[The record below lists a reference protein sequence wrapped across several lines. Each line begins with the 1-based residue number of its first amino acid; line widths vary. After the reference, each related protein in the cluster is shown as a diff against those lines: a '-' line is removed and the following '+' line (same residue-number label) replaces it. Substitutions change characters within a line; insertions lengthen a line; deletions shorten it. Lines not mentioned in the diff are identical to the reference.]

1 MKETILDVL
10 MFMFQSYVED
20 NEEVELD
27 KKSLHKNLS
36 EAGFADHNIEKA
48 FEWLEGLPGVDESA
62 ALLNKPTKDSFR
74 LFSDIEQR
82 KIGEEGL
89 SFLMFLE
96 RLGIFHGEIRE
107 HVIDRIMALDT
118 QSVDLSQIRWVVL
131 MILFNTPGNESSYTW
146 LQNLSSDKVLP
157 YIH

>member
-27 KKSLHKNLS
+27 KESLHKNLS
-36 EAGFADHNIEKA
+36 DAGFADQNIERA
-48 FEWLEGLPGVDESA
+48 FAWLEGLPGMDDTS
-62 ALLNKPTKDSFR
+62 LINKPTNNSFR
-74 LFSDIEQR
+74 LFSEAEHL

-96 RLGIFHGEIRE
+96 RLGIYNSEIRE

-146 LQNLSSDKVLP
+146 LQNLNSEKALP